1 MFNGEPTA
9 DDHGNVLYEIRK
21 DPVVGRYMVA
31 SRDIQPG
38 EVIFTDSP
46 VAIGKL
52 GQPIPLICDGEPG
65 IDSFS
70 QHQPYPSRDFYLLG
84 QHKTL
89 FHNMMGPVSASD
101 YLHKQI

>member
-46 VAIGKL
+46 VAIGQL
-52 GQPIPLICDGEPG
+52 GQPISLICNGYVIIPYDGA
-65 IDSFS
+65 SF
-70 QHQPYPSRDFYLLG
+70 RLRL
-84 QHKTL
+84 
-89 FHNMMGPVSASD
+89 VA
-101 YLHKQI
+101 

>member
-1 MFNGEPTA
+1 MSSSIMFNGEPTA

-46 VAIGKL
+46 VAIGQL
-52 GQPIPLICDGEPG
+52 GQPISLICDGAPG
-65 IDSFS
+65 INSFS
-70 QHQPYPSRDFYLLG
+70 QHQPYPS
-84 QHKTL
+84 
-89 FHNMMGPVSASD
+89 
-101 YLHKQI
+101 

>member
-52 GQPIPLICDGEPG
+52 GQPISLIWDGYVIIPYDG
-65 IDSFS
+65 ASF
-70 QHQPYPSRDFYLLG
+70 RLRL
-84 QHKTL
+84 
-89 FHNMMGPVSASD
+89 VA
-101 YLHKQI
+101 